1 MENQTQRPEL
11 GLIGALESVPGR
23 EDLCGS
29 NPLPLKTSHRAG
41 DLTET
46 VGAAELSLLQRL
58 CPPPGV
64 LAKCQYPSSP
74 LVWRLVSALGIHG

>member
-11 GLIGALESVPGR
+11 GLIGVLESVPGR

-29 NPLPLKTSHRAG
+29 NLLPPKTSHRAG
-41 DLTET
+41 DHTEA
-46 VGAAELSLLQRL
+46 VGAEELSLLQRL

-64 LAKCQYPSSP
+64 LAKCHSLSSP